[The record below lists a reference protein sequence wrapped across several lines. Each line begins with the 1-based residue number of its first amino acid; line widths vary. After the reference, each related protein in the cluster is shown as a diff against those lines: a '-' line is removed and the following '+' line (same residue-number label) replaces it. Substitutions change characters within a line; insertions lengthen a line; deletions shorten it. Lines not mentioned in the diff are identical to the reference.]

1 MGLFLDVLC
10 ALLAGWVLL
19 ILLTGGF
26 AVHVLGIRVS
36 AGHLANPLLMLAVV
50 AAVRWALHDGP
61 RALARRVARDRA
73 VLAALLAILLLATA
87 ARAPGLFWGYR
98 LFGTLTVPHLNPDE
112 AKYSE
117 RIATDILK
125 HRVDLDNPHPP
136 GLGAQVAF
144 AWYLL
149 DLLDLGEVARS
160 DEFWFFAG
168 RIVSLLSGV
177 ATVGVLYALALEFFR
192 DRATAL
198 LAAYFLA
205 LSGLHVTV
213 SHTAKQEAAA
223 ILWLYAS
230 LYATLV
236 FYRRPRLRVLAAAA
250 LSAGAAAAMKYVTV
264 TAIPLLVAVARA
276 RRRLDAAAVVAVL
289 AAGAFLLFGGFS
301 LTVETLPAVRRLSRF
316 LLAPPGYSRLHHV
329 TLYGAYLVIG
339 MSLPLVALAAHAAWR
354 ALPRDRAAARA
365 ALRDD
370 RLPVIAAL
378 AVAFV
383 QIVMIR
389 FPSPHYLATL
399 VPFVALLAA
408 HGFQRLR
415 RRWPAPVG
423 RLVLGAVSVYLL
435 AHVGSVEYHFVR
447 DTREVAGEWL
457 RRHVPTGE
465 VLSVSR
471 YAIVPPEYRTTPYLD
486 RRYLVLHESGFRRY
500 LIRHNL
506 HSRFTG
512 RFPASHEIYRPE
524 LRFGHYPRIPQL
536 FRGELPYTLV
546 KRVPL
551 RLLTPEL
558 AVGWY
563 LGFAPLGIG
572 ETLIF
577 RARADAV
584 VDGGA
589 APGNGPAGAML
600 PKE

>member
-1 MGLFLDVLC
+1 
-10 ALLAGWVLL
+10 
-19 ILLTGGF
+19 
-26 AVHVLGIRVS
+26 
-36 AGHLANPLLMLAVV
+36 
-50 AAVRWALHDGP
+50 WALHGGP
-61 RALARRVARDRA
+61 SALARRLARDRA
-73 VLAALLAILLLATA
+73 VLAALVAIMLLATA

-117 RIATDILK
+117 RIASDILN

-144 AWYLL
+144 AWYVL
-149 DLLDLGEVARS
+149 DRLDLGEVARS

-168 RIVSLLSGV
+168 RIVSLLAGV
-177 ATVGVLYALALEFFR
+177 ATVGLLYALALEFFR

-205 LSGLHVTV
+205 LSSLHVTV
-213 SHTAKQEAAA
+213 SHTAKQDAAA
-223 ILWLYAS
+223 TLWLYAS
-230 LYATLV
+230 LYASLV

-250 LSAGAAAAMKYVTV
+250 LSAGAAVAMKYVTV
-264 TAIPLLVAVARA
+264 TVIPLLFAVARA
-276 RRRLDAAAVVAVL
+276 RRRVYAAAGVAVL
-289 AAGAFLLFGGFS
+289 AAGAFFLFGGFS
-301 LTVETLPAVRRLSRF
+301 LTIETLPAVRRLSRF
-316 LLAPPGYSRLHHV
+316 LLAPPRYSRLHHV
-329 TLYGAYLVIG
+329 ALYLGYLVIG
-339 MSLPLVALAAHAAWR
+339 MSLPIVVLAAYAGWR
-354 ALPRDRAAARA
+354 AVPRDRAAVLA

-370 RLPVIAAL
+370 RLPLIVAL
-378 AVAFV
+378 AIAFV

-399 VPFVALLAA
+399 LPLVALLAA
-408 HGFQRLR
+408 RGFERIR

-423 RLVLGAVSVYLL
+423 RLMFGAVSVYLL

-447 DTREVAGEWL
+447 DTREIAGEWL
-457 RRHVPTGE
+457 RRHVPTDE

-500 LIRHNL
+500 LIRHTL

-512 RFPASHEIYRPE
+512 RFPAAHEIYRPE
-524 LRFGHYPRIPQL
+524 LKYGHYPRIPQL

-558 AVGWY
+558 ALGWY
-563 LGFAPLGIG
+563 LGFAPLGLG

-584 VDGGA
+584 VGGGA
-589 APGNGPAGAML
+589 ASGTGPAEAM
-600 PKE
+600 PPEE